1 MKIKYIRANN
11 APFMT
16 KLLSKA
22 IMNRSRLKNLFI
34 KDPSKDN
41 EHKYKKQR
49 NYCVNLVKREK
60 KNYYDNLDIRKI
72 TNNKQFWKT
81 TKPFFSDKHT
91 ISKTITLVEGENI
104 ISDDSEVAEI
114 MNNFFSNG
122 VDKLNIQGFIGQI
135 SDNDYLD
142 PVSNAINVFR
152 DHPSIIKIKG
162 KVCIEKQFS
171 FNFPE
176 EAKIKQIISQ
186 LNTKKPTTFNNIQLK
201 FSWKIMIFVHS
212 LFPKFLMTHPGAYA
226 NTMFP
231 NSLKR
236 ADITPGHKKF
246 DKSNKDNYR
255 PVSILPTISKVFE
268 RNIFEQIDT
277 YMRDYLSQYLC
288 GFWKGSNTQSCL
300 IIMLEKWRKALDK
313 RNIAGGL
320 LTDLSKAFDCLN
332 HELLIAKLEAYG
344 FDHNALNLIYS
355 YLSNR
360 KHRTKVNNAFST

>member
-1 MKIKYIRANN
+1 M
-11 APFMT
+11 
-16 KLLSKA
+16 
-22 IMNRSRLKNLFI
+22 
-34 KDPSKDN
+34 
-41 EHKYKKQR
+41 
-49 NYCVNLVKREK
+49 
-60 KNYYDNLDIRKI
+60 
-72 TNNKQFWKT
+72 
-81 TKPFFSDKHT
+81 KPFFSDKHA
-91 ISKTITLVEGENI
+91 ISKTITLVEEL
-104 ISDDSEVAEI
+104 E
-114 MNNFFSNG
+114 
-122 VDKLNIQGFIGQI
+122 GFIGKI

-162 KVCIEKQFS
+162 KVRIEKLIS

-176 EAKIKQIISQ
+176 EAEIKQIISQ
-186 LNTKKPTTFNNIQLK
+186 LNTKKPTTFKNIPV
-201 FSWKIMIFVHS
+201 KILVENYDICAQFIS
-212 LFPKFLMTHPGAYA
+212 KILNDSIA

-255 PVSILPTISKVFE
+255 PVNILPTISKVFE
-268 RNIFEQIDT
+268 RNIFGQIDT

-288 GFWKGSNTQSCL
+288 GFRKGYNTQSSL

-360 KHRTKVNNAFST
+360 KHRTKVNNAFSTWTNIMHGIPQGSILGPLLFNIYINDIFLFVNAWISRITGYE